1 VDLRRTLTP
10 SLDAP
15 PIGLFSDLMNKKRP
29 LIFLLMA
36 AALIVAFG
44 FLLSQ
49 CERRKTVPLS
59 ADDQRVQDI
68 LSLSW
73 RVVFYAQTK
82 GRLPSSLSE
91 VEEDTWKIPVDPVT
105 SSPYFYEVLGRDSFR
120 LCAVFLLAAHHD
132 EEQGADFLPST
143 CHAEG
148 AVCYGAPAGHTYG
161 AWGHRAGKQCL
172 DRRAPFM
179 GMAPSLR

>member
-1 VDLRRTLTP
+1 MLIPD
-10 SLDAP
+10 SDAP
-15 PIGLFSDLMNKKRP
+15 RSGLFNDLMNKIRP
-29 LIFLLMA
+29 LVILLTA
-36 AALIVAFG
+36 VASLG

-49 CERRKTVPLS
+49 CGRRKMVTPS
-59 ADDQRVQDI
+59 ADDQRVHDI

-120 LCAVFLLAAHHD
+120 LCAVFLSAAHYD
-132 EEQGADFLPST
+132 EAQRADFLPST
-143 CHAEG
+143 CHTEG

-161 AWGHRAGKQCL
+161 SWGHRAGKQCL
-172 DRRAPFM
+172 DRRVPFM